1 MNTKNFRF
9 PKFKETYLY
18 LSKNGRREAGET
30 AKNGAIFFSPKKKEI
45 KMSLVRPRPYKNVSF
60 KKNFIIDF

>member
-1 MNTKNFRF
+1 M
-9 PKFKETYLY
+9 Y

-30 AKNGAIFFSPKKKEI
+30 AKNGAIFFSKKKKKEI
-45 KMSLVRPRPYKNVSF
+45 KMSLVRPRPYKKVSF